1 MWTRFFLSCGLTTAR
16 QLFRDHLSN
25 FFNTPGLL
33 DRVRAC
39 LPSDRARLLFD
50 CLAVELALE
59 YQLQIDVAYLD
70 RTLDL
75 SSLVTKGANDGRA

>member
-1 MWTRFFLSCGLTTAR
+1 MWIRFFLSCGLATAR
-16 QLFRDHLSN
+16 SLFRDHLSN
-25 FFNTPGLL
+25 FFATAGLL
-33 DRVRAC
+33 DRVRDC

-59 YQLQIDVAYLD
+59 YQFQIDVATID

-75 SSLVTKGANDGRA
+75 SSLVTKGATHGRD